1 MKSPLLRP
9 LAVWLL
15 ISSVVLQSG
24 AARLPVRSAMQEGG
38 QAEVQLLVIR
48 ATDKNDKVDP
58 ELREIADMLKK
69 QYRLTGFKL
78 ESKVVKSVGLNT
90 AVTAT
95 HKNYTASVTPTKREE
110 RKVELVVSVTR
121 REGDKD
127 RTLIDKSKTH
137 STQGKLALYGGFRDG
152 DDTLIIAAGAK

>member
-1 MKSPLLRP
+1 MKPALLRP
-9 LAVWLL
+9 LALWLL
-15 ISSVVLQSG
+15 LSSVVVLSG
-24 AARLPVRSAMQEGG
+24 AARPPAQTAAQEGAK
-38 QAEVQLLVIR
+38 AEVQLLVIR
-48 ATDKNDKVDP
+48 ATDKNDTVDP

-78 ESKVVKSVGLNT
+78 ETKVVKSVALNT

-127 RTLIDKSKTH
+127 RVLIDKSKTH

-152 DDTLIIAAGAK
+152 DDTLIFAAGAK